1 MKDNQI
7 NYPIGELPQS
17 ALPSSQVGDELAEK
31 KRKQKKSLIKVGAML
46 VLCIILLIFF
56 TLSWFTQNRQA
67 ETSGMQIAAGGP
79 NYDIL
84 VLENGSNGRYYN
96 DYHSLVRDES
106 AVVWQMVNDN
116 NMENYGDASEN
127 QGIRPGSCG
136 VISFYVKPYVD
147 TVNLSFDFEILGY
160 SYDEEATNNAD
171 RMELLESNEP
181 PAQFLNGHILLFEER
196 TGATEDDY
204 IYSKPI
210 LSNSDMQ
217 RIISKNTYT
226 KKAND
231 EPTKVD
237 IYWVWPMTLSR
248 LIDAR
253 TCQKITV
260 TDLPFTNTNQ
270 YSESSNT
277 SAYSEVVDNIREYP
291 DFYFKGVNRP
301 ANVNDW
307 LSEEAIATDYDKYG
321 DYYDQAD
328 NDIGMGVDF
337 ILLKMSVSEVSSSGE

>member
-1 MKDNQI
+1 MKDTKLK
-7 NYPIGELPQS
+7 YDIGEVEQS
-17 ALPSSQVGDELAEK
+17 ASQSSQMVDGLAEK
-31 KRKQKKSLIKVGAML
+31 KREQKKSLIKVGAML
-46 VLCIILLIFF
+46 ALSIILLIFSS
-56 TLSWFTQNRQA
+56 LSWFTQNRQV
-67 ETSGMQIAAGGP
+67 ETSGMQIAVGGP

-84 VLENGSNGRYYN
+84 VLENGSDGRYYQ

-106 AVVWQMVNDN
+106 AVVWQMVDDN
-116 NMENYGDASEN
+116 NMENYGDAGGN
-127 QGIRPGSCG
+127 QGVRPGSCG

-147 TVNLSFDFEILGY
+147 TVDLSFDFEILGY
-160 SYDEEATNNAD
+160 SYDEKATNNAD
-171 RMELLESNEP
+171 KMELLESNEP
-181 PAQFLNGHILLFEER
+181 PARFLNGHILLFEER
-196 TGATEDDY
+196 TGTTEDNY

-231 EPTKVD
+231 KPTQVD

-260 TDLPFTNTNQ
+260 TESPFTNTDQ

-301 ANVNDW
+301 ANVNDR
-307 LSEEAIATDYDKYG
+307 LSEAAIVTDYDKYG

>member
-1 MKDNQI
+1 MNENK
-7 NYPIGELPQS
+7 YPIGELPQS
-17 ALPSSQVGDELAEK
+17 ASQSSQAVDELAEK
-31 KRKQKKSLIKVGAML
+31 KHNQKKSLIKVSAML
-46 VLCIILLIFF
+46 ILSIIMLIFS
-56 TLSWFTQNRQA
+56 TISWLTQNR
-67 ETSGMQIAAGGP
+67 ETSVSGMRIAADGP

-84 VLENGSNGRYYN
+84 VLENGSNGRYYD
-96 DYHSLVRDES
+96 DYHSLVRDQS
-106 AVVWQMVNDN
+106 AVVWQMVADN
-116 NMENYGDASEN
+116 NMDNYGDASGN

-136 VISFYVKPYVD
+136 VISFYVKPYIKSVD
-147 TVNLSFDFEILGY
+147 LSFDFEIIGY
-160 SYDEEATNNAD
+160 SYDEDAANAED
-171 RMELLESNEP
+171 KMKLLEAYES

-196 TGATEDDY
+196 TGTTEDNY

-210 LSNSDMQ
+210 LSNADMH
-217 RIISKNTYT
+217 RVISRNPYT

-231 EPTKVD
+231 EATPVN

-253 TCQKITV
+253 TCQKVTV
-260 TDLPFTNTNQ
+260 TEVPFTNTVS
-270 YSESSNT
+270 YSESSTT

-301 ANVNDW
+301 TNVNDR
-307 LSEEAIATDYDKYG
+307 LTEAAIVAYYDKYG